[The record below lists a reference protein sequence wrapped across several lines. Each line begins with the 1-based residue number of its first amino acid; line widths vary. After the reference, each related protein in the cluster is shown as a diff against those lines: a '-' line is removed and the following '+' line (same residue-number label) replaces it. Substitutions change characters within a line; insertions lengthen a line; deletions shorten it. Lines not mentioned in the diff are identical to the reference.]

1 TNSELISIP
10 GDESSVSSQLTQENE
25 VTLEKETVEKILQE
39 QETKQAVTISLTSE
53 RTLPQEE
60 LDPSKLIEIEK
71 SMYEAA
77 APEITYNDNQ
87 YRGQLVKG
95 KYFAT
100 VLDKD
105 DQKTVIL

>member
-1 TNSELISIP
+1 
-10 GDESSVSSQLTQENE
+10 
-25 VTLEKETVEKILQE
+25 
-39 QETKQAVTISLTSE
+39 

-100 VLDKD
+100 ILDKAEQK
-105 DQKTVIL
+105 DQKTVILSIEYSGNIERS